1 MFKLAKAHGGEPFF
15 HRALLEGFVG
25 TCLQSLRSGSGDY
38 KSEAFYCNFW
48 QHPNGKRTVATT
60 KSLRMKVQNGIYGG
74 EVLRSVIPV
83 VLSLMHFL
91 ANNKSVSL
99 LKALVFDFRSQGAE
113 NWLANQ
119 LDYQEDQKSKKF
131 KRDRKFVPRGSFSH
145 QCTNSDI
152 EALLNFAELRIAGE
166 PLS

>member
-1 MFKLAKAHGGEPFF
+1 
-15 HRALLEGFVG
+15 
-25 TCLQSLRSGSGDY
+25 
-38 KSEAFYCNFW
+38 
-48 QHPNGKRTVATT
+48 
-60 KSLRMKVQNGIYGG
+60 
-74 EVLRSVIPV
+74 
-83 VLSLMHFL
+83 MHFL

-131 KRDRKFVPRGSFSH
+131 KRDRKFVPRGNFSH

>member
-1 MFKLAKAHGGEPFF
+1 
-15 HRALLEGFVG
+15 LEGFVG
-25 TCLQSLRSGSGDY
+25 TCLQSLRSGSSDY

-48 QHPNGKRTVATT
+48 QYPSGERTVATT

-99 LKALVFDFRSQGAE
+99 LKALIFDVKNQGAE
-113 NWLANQ
+113 NWLASQ
-119 LDYQEDQKSKKF
+119 LDYQEDQKSKKL
-131 KRDRKFVPRGSFSH
+131 KRDRKFISRNSFIH
-145 QCTNSDI
+145 QCKNSDI
-152 EALLNFAELRIAGE
+152 DDLLNFAELQIFGE
-166 PLS
+166 TLS